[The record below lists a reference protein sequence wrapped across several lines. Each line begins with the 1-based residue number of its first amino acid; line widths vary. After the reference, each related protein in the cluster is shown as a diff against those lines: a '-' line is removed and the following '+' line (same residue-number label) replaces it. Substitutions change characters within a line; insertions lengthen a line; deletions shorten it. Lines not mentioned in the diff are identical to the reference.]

1 MPLKPKSLTADKKHV
16 AVWSCGLSLLPLDI
30 YTCEREDL
38 EKAVF
43 YENEASLTEE
53 TIEIILNRFPNFFDN
68 KTIIIESHDVGY
80 MRV

>member
-1 MPLKPKSLTADKKHV
+1 MSLKPKSLTADKKQV
-16 AVWSCGLSLLPLDI
+16 AVWSCDLSLLPLDI
-30 YTCEREDL
+30 NTCEREDL

-43 YENEASLTEE
+43 YENESSLTEE

>member
-1 MPLKPKSLTADKKHV
+1 MSLKPKSLTADKKHV
-16 AVWSCGLSLLPLDI
+16 VVWSCDLSLLPLDI

-68 KTIIIESHDVGY
+68 KTIVIESHDVGY